1 MKKDEQLA
9 NGSTR
14 SVWDIEDTLTDGF
27 SNEIHN
33 GLLYEDDELVD
44 GESQNIYE
52 FSLVASE
59 DDNTATAG
67 SLAPGLRAIFKFK
80 YQITE
85 QAASSG
91 LVANQAKVNALG
103 PENPDTETSTAVYD
117 LSEDP
122 EDPSY
127 DPLIDQDNNTITPL
141 SVVKSMDVEKSVT
154 AIDKNSDG
162 VIEVGDELVYTIKVE
177 NDGEVNLFDLLLED
191 NIYDDDIDSDGVV
204 ASNLFVAHSYGNASI
219 NLAVGETKNL
229 LLPMKLIKVY
239 LIITSL
245 LFTTKL
251 KYLQKAQVARPEMLL
266 NLVTNQV
273 AVEVKTIEQII
284 LL

>member
-1 MKKDEQLA
+1 MDHGGVKNCLKQIDAQNANRLTLANGDDLIYSFNSGELCVDSEVTEDSKLKVTKKATLVSGDNGIGDIIEYTIDVQNTGNVTLFLKKDEQLA

-91 LVANQAKVNALG
+91 LVANQAKVNAIG

-117 LSEDP
+117 LSEDQRTHHM
-122 EDPSY
+122 
-127 DPLIDQDNNTITPL
+127 I
-141 SVVKSMDVEKSVT
+141 
-154 AIDKNSDG
+154 
-162 VIEVGDELVYTIKVE
+162 
-177 NDGEVNLFDLLLED
+177 
-191 NIYDDDIDSDGVV
+191 
-204 ASNLFVAHSYGNASI
+204 H
-219 NLAVGETKNL
+219 
-229 LLPMKLIKVY
+229 
-239 LIITSL
+239 
-245 LFTTKL
+245 
-251 KYLQKAQVARPEMLL
+251 
-266 NLVTNQV
+266 
-273 AVEVKTIEQII
+273 
-284 LL
+284 